1 MSRETKRGRFHQ
13 VAAGNADTA
22 ETARG
27 ILQEGGNAFDAA
39 VAAAFTA
46 MVAEPTLTSAGGGG
60 HLMALPADGPPVVY
74 DFFVDMPGGAADEM
88 DFFPV
93 EVDFGTTQQA
103 FYIGKGSAAVPGNVA
118 GLLAVQR
125 RLGRLPRRIILE
137 PARDAARKGVRLSA
151 IQGSLV
157 EMLAPILTHS
167 ESGRRQFAPGGKL
180 LQQGSLYR
188 SHAFAAFL
196 DELSR
201 QGARFLY
208 RGEGARILVD
218 WAAEGGLIV
227 AEDLARYRVRV
238 RRPLKA
244 RFADSIILLN
254 PPPAQSGRLIAFTLK
269 MLQTRA
275 SPRLKEVALALSE
288 TDTYRAA
295 ITAGSTTQISIL
307 DREGNAASLTTTNGE
322 GCGYFLGELGF
333 MVNNML
339 GEQDVNPQGFHRHPA
354 GQRLSTMMAPTIAV
368 RKGRPVL
375 VTGSAGSLRIRSAV
389 VQILVRTLLWKQD
402 LETAVESPRLHP
414 EGRDLQVEP
423 GLPEAAIQE
432 LAEDFSVKLWR
443 RKSLYFGGA
452 HSVSAQEAIGDSR
465 RNGHGIR
472 FQPAAGQ
479 D

>member
-1 MSRETKRGRFHQ
+1 MARETNGRRFHQ
-13 VAAGNADTA
+13 ISAGNADTA
-22 ETARG
+22 EAARR
-27 ILQEGGNAFDAA
+27 ILLEGGNAFDAA

-60 HLMALPADGPPVVY
+60 HLMALTADGPPVVY
-74 DFFVDMPGGAADEM
+74 DFFVDMPRGATDGM

-93 EVDFGTTQQA
+93 EVDFGTTRQA

-125 RLGRLPRRIILE
+125 RLGRLPRPIVLE
-137 PARDAARKGVRLSA
+137 PAREAARQGVRLSRM
-151 IQGSLV
+151 QGFLF
-157 EMLAPILTHS
+157 ELLAPILTHS

-180 LQQGSLYR
+180 LRQGSRYR
-188 SHAFAAFL
+188 SPAFAGFL

-201 QGARFLY
+201 RGAGVLY
-208 RGEGARILVD
+208 RGEAARILVD

-227 AEDLARYRVRV
+227 AEDLNRYQVTV
-238 RRPLKA
+238 RRPLRV
-244 RFADSIILLN
+244 RFADCTVLLN

-269 MLQTRA
+269 NKNLQAGA
-275 SPRLKEVALALSE
+275 SARLKDVALALGE
-288 TDTYRAA
+288 TDSRRAA

-322 GCGYFLGELGF
+322 GCGYFLDELGF
-333 MVNNML
+333 MANNML

-354 GQRLSTMMAPTIAV
+354 GRRLPTMMAPTIAV
-368 RKGRPVL
+368 RDGRPVL

-414 EGRDLQVEP
+414 EGSDLHVEP
-423 GLPEAAIQE
+423 GLPEETIQE
-432 LAEDFSVKLWR
+432 LAEDFSLKLWR

-452 HSVSAQEAIGDSR
+452 HSVSPREAIGDSR
-465 RNGHGIR
+465 RNGRGLR
-472 FQPAAGQ
+472 FQSG
-479 D
+479 